1 MTISLRQR
9 RNITANLGG
18 DFIPFGISSI
28 FDGFHPTK
36 SDFIARHNAPRAPR
50 PLRSVTLFIF
60 SVSFFVLYLGLM
72 RQDQLPS
79 ATDGTFIRPSAFVS
93 SR

>member
-36 SDFIARHNAPRAPR
+36 SDFIARHNAPRAPFER
-50 PLRSVTLFIF
+50 RHF
-60 SVSFFVLYLGLM
+60 SNSRREYHFCEAKISL
-72 RQDQLPS
+72 
-79 ATDGTFIRPSAFVS
+79 S
-93 SR
+93 SYDNITVIL